1 MNNNQFKRF
10 IREKIEQ
17 YTNENNLITVY
28 IDTTSNSI
36 SNVQLIPTPSKMEY
50 AIYNLGDNSIEAST
64 IDIHKPEYKELKLD
78 WGAVSDIVYDGIR
91 FKKEN
96 SDNEAD
102 GIYALL
108 AYDFE
113 SKTVFKIMS
122 SSSVDYVFSMLLS
135 DFLKSFDCKKD
146 DEENTE
152 TIVDS
157 DAINTVNSRE
167 DTDNLTDS
175 VSSKLIKEEEHNHDN
190 RNHIVGLVG
199 KNKMIM

>member
-1 MNNNQFKRF
+1 MWKYR
-10 IREKIEQ
+10 K
-17 YTNENNLITVY
+17 

-78 WGAVSDIVYDGIR
+78 CGAVSDIVYDGIR
-91 FKKEN
+91 FKREH
-96 SDNEAD
+96 SCDEAD

-122 SSSVDYVFSMLLS
+122 SSSVDYVFSMLFS
-135 DFLKSFDCKKD
+135 NFLKSFDCKKD

-157 DAINTVNSRE
+157 DTINTVNSRE

-175 VSSKLIKEEEHNHDN
+175 VSSKLIKEEEHNDDKEMEHENHDN